1 MKFYAM
7 KLFKMKYN
15 EIKYFSIQINIY
27 SNLNSSKKGYVYI
40 FIHLLGFNL
49 LVNFSHKGLKKRQI
63 KIN

>member
-1 MKFYAM
+1 MKFYGM
-7 KLFKMKYN
+7 KLFKMKFN
-15 EIKYFSIQINIY
+15 EIKYFSIQVNVY
-27 SNLNSSKKGYVYI
+27 SYLQTRKKGYGDI